1 MLTISPDYHSTGTAS
16 LRVSRNLLNQLNTYV
31 GQWVDVENG
40 SRRYTCRIW
49 PSRSLPDHV
58 VQVDTLITTS
68 VTPAPIDMSKC
79 TIVSIPSPRPAV
91 HVIVSVELQNESE
104 ELQKQDIGFL
114 FKSATEEAK
123 LNAVRNALNGL
134 SVCTGCVVAGPVS
147 RFCLSIS
154 IISTIPF
161 THHVQITPATR
172 ITLHIPSQS
181 DLANSVASSLASLSL
196 DAIKRSGAPSLPGL
210 ESAYDALLEVVSY
223 PLVYPDL
230 IRALGIEC
238 PKGVLLYGP
247 PGVGKTFLVSSIA
260 QACNAKLVTIHGPE
274 VYSPYIGESE
284 EKLRSKFDQAKA
296 LAVEEMVSVILFID
310 ELDSLTPHR
319 ATAQPHESRVV
330 AQLLTLM
337 DGVTSRGR
345 VVVVAATNRQNAID
359 PALRRPGRFDREIA
373 IDPPSELTRL
383 RILSSQTRTMPLADD
398 VDMGK
403 SSLLPLLY
411 HSRCL
416 TAFIHQQPSR
426 PRPRDEWLRGRGSGG
441 TMPRGGYGRRASEC
455 NGRGWVRPGYC
466 FLHACCFLTVDR
478 VVMRDFQLAM
488 ARVGPSIQRGVQVE
502 VEMTRW
508 EDVGGLDDKLRQAVE
523 WPIKHRATFERLGL
537 RPPRGILLY
546 GPPGCSKTTLV
557 KVGGWRYMVNDPIS
571 QVIASTSGA
580 SFLSVNSAQLYSPYV
595 GDSEKIIRST
605 FQKARSAFPSVIFF
619 DEIDAIVGK
628 RNLGYGGGSGDNVQE
643 RVLSMLLNEMDG
655 VESATSV
662 LVVGATNRPD
672 MLDAALLRPGR
683 FDRLVYVP
691 PPDFTARLQILQIHT
706 RNTPLSED
714 VDLEALAGQTDMY
727 TGADIE
733 NLCREAAI
741 ITLRAMR
748 EAACVEMRHFAD
760 ALLVVRPS
768 LTREMLRQ
776 YEVMHEKY

>member
-1 MLTISPDYHSTGTAS
+1 MMTEG
-16 LRVSRNLLNQLNTYV
+16 V
-31 GQWVDVENG
+31 
-40 SRRYTCRIW
+40 RYTCRIW

-123 LNAVRNALNGL
+123 LN
-134 SVCTGCVVAGPVS
+134 
-147 RFCLSIS
+147 

-161 THHVQITPATR
+161 IHHVQITPATR
-172 ITLHIPSQS
+172 IILHIPSQS
-181 DLANSVASSLASLSL
+181 DLANSVASSLVSLSL

-310 ELDSLTPHR
+310 ELVRADLHLIPFFSPTTLTTLRSISQDSLTPHR

-403 SSLLPLLY
+403 SSLLPLLC

-455 NGRGWVRPGYC
+455 NGRGWYGGSGRDARFPARHG
-466 FLHACCFLTVDR
+466 ARRAVDTAGGASR
-478 VVMRDFQLAM
+478 GGNDA
-488 ARVGPSIQRGVQVE
+488 VGRRG
-502 VEMTRW
+502 R
-508 EDVGGLDDKLRQAVE
+508 KLRQAVE

-557 KVGGWRYMVNDPIS
+557 KV
-571 QVIASTSGA
+571 IASTSGA

-595 GDSEKIIRST
+595 GDSEKISRYIPLISVICQRFVSKVRST

-628 RNLGYGGGSGDNVQE
+628 RNLGYGSGSGDNVQE

-776 YEVMHEKY
+776 YEVMREKY